1 MNPTTD
7 TIQQTLGTAKSST
20 PSRKKYLWLILV
32 LFLLIAGGWYFLQSG
47 SRDEI
52 VYQSAPVERKTLT
65 TTVSATGNLE
75 PTNTVE
81 VGIEVSGTIE
91 EVFVDYNDQVKTGQ
105 LMARLDTTRLVSAL
119 ESSKA
124 ALARFTANIAEAKAS
139 LTYAQN
145 ESDRVRA
152 MYAATSGNYPSKQE
166 MDNTQAS
173 LAKAKAQYDAAL
185 AQAKQASDEL
195 ATNQYNL
202 NKAVVVSPVNG
213 IVLDRKIEPGQ
224 TVVASMQTPVLFTMA
239 EDLTQMKAIVSVD
252 EADIGEVRENQNVE
266 FTVDAYPNKKFHG
279 VITQLR
285 LNSQIVNGVVTY
297 DAVVRVDNPELL
309 LRPGMTV
316 SAHIITGVLED
327 VLSVPNAALRFTPP
341 AEQENG
347 GKKAK
352 KNSDGTVRHVW
363 VLHENKPVRIA
374 VETGK
379 SDGTS
384 TVITTTKLAPG
395 DAVLTGTKEP

>member
-7 TIQQTLGTAKSST
+7 TIQQTLGSARNSA
-20 PSRKKYLWLILV
+20 PSRKKYLWLGLLLLLLV
-32 LFLLIAGGWYFLQSG
+32 AGGWYWFNKSSG
-47 SRDEI
+47 EKID
-52 VYQSAPVERKTLT
+52 YQSAPVERKTLT

-81 VGIEVSGTIE
+81 VGIEVSGTIK
-91 EVFVDYNDQVKTGQ
+91 EVFVDYNDRVKKGE

-139 LTYAQN
+139 LTYARN
-145 ESDRVRA
+145 ESERIRA
-152 MYAATSGNYPSKQE
+152 MYAATGGNYPSKQE
-166 MDNTQAS
+166 LDNTRAA
-173 LAKAKAQYDAAL
+173 LEKAQAQYDAAL

-195 ATNQYNL
+195 ASNQYNL
-202 NKAVVVSPVNG
+202 NKAVVVSPVEG
-213 IVLDRKIEPGQ
+213 IVLERKVEPGQ
-224 TVVASMQTPVLFTMA
+224 TVVASMQTPVLFKMA

-252 EADIGEVRENQNVE
+252 EADIGEVRENQKVE

-279 VITQLR
+279 VITQMR
-285 LNSQIVNGVVTY
+285 LNSQIINGVVTY

-316 SAHIITGVLED
+316 SARIITGVLKD

-341 AEQENG
+341 VEQENG

-363 VLHENKPVRIA
+363 VLRENKPVQIA

-384 TVITTTKLAPG
+384 TVIITTELTAG